1 MTTRQGTYK
10 TFLQGV
16 SQQIPQEREDGQ
28 LGEQINML
36 SDPVTGLR
44 RRSGAKY
51 YNTIPNVSAASYVQ
65 MVDIQGENY
74 IVCIDTS
81 TGVVKTMH
89 FETGVITTFTDSYF
103 TATSKK
109 SIRSVV
115 SRNNMFILNTEKV
128 PTKVLTGSAGKNPNR
143 YGYVSIRSSAFSKTF
158 NFEIS
163 HPSLATNPT
172 TISFTT
178 DGGSA
183 ANATPEWV
191 AQQFANAITTN
202 STLNAF
208 FNIQRVG
215 VTVALEVKN
224 SSDNGLLSVESSNG
238 SVFVY
243 ASGASRV
250 ASKSEL
256 LGTLPSMLDGYTLAV
271 GNVGNTA
278 YYQFSSTTKLWSEVG
293 AYETPYTISN
303 TPRYIR
309 MGSSAL
315 ELEVLEIKPRAAGDD
330 DNNPLPSFIDYGFT
344 GIGAYQSRLVLL
356 SGSYVYMSRTKEF
369 DIFMR
374 TSVTELLDDDPIEV
388 ASASL
393 SSAQFEYC
401 LPYNKDLVLIAQTQQ
416 AVIPANSTVLTP
428 KNAVIYPSTDVELSL
443 AAEPKAVSRSAYYV
457 SQLGSDYY
465 QVGEFI
471 PNSYTDAQYYSQ
483 NLTDHLPLYA
493 KGVCTNIATST
504 TNNMAVFTS
513 DTNEVFINQYLWQG
527 DQRVQLAFHKWI
539 YPYPVAHAEFR
550 QDFLIL
556 FMVVGNDLVIGTQN
570 VMINQLE
577 TKPAPYLDLY
587 SYVDSPTG
595 TLPSYIL
602 DMDFVAVV
610 YDTLE
615 LRHQYLAFE
624 VSGST
629 ITTEYEGTLAVGIPY
644 ESTFTLTPPFI
655 KDQNGVVIAGAGST
669 LNRLEMEFQ
678 NTGSFTVSVKDT
690 MGTAYAGEDDTA
702 LTWSET
708 QLGYSWVNSIGSIII
723 PCRTRLTSTECKVTT
738 DGTTDLN
745 LVTTRYVVR
754 VNAKHRRI

>member
-44 RRSGAKY
+44 RRSGVKY
-51 YNTIPNVSAASYVQ
+51 YNTIPNVSASSYVR

-74 IVCIDTS
+74 VVCIDTAS
-81 TGVVKTMH
+81 GVVKVMH
-89 FETGVITTFTDSYF
+89 FEDGTISTFTDSYF
-103 TATSKK
+103 TAASKN

-128 PTKVLTGSAGKNPNR
+128 PTKVPSGAAGKNPNR

-163 HPSLATNPT
+163 HPSLSPNPT

-178 DGGSA
+178 DGSNS

-191 AQQFANAITTN
+191 ATKFAEAITTN
-202 STLNAF
+202 TTLNAF
-208 FNIQRVG
+208 FNVQRVG

-238 SVFVY
+238 STFVY

-256 LGTLPSMLDGYTLAV
+256 LGSLPSLLDGYTMAV
-271 GNVGNTA
+271 GNVGNSA
-278 YYQFSSTTKLWSEVG
+278 YYKFSNSTKLWTEVS
-293 AYETPYTISN
+293 AYEAPYVINN
-303 TPRYIR
+303 TPRYLR
-309 MGSSAL
+309 MGDIAL
-315 ELEVLEIKPRAAGDD
+315 ELQTLEIKPRAAGDD
-330 DNNPLPSFIDYGFT
+330 DNNPLPQFIDYGFT

-374 TSVTELLDDDPIEV
+374 TSVAELLDDDPIEV

-416 AVIPANSTVLTP
+416 AVIPANSTVLSP

-443 AAEPKAVSRSAYYV
+443 AAEPRSVARSAYYV
-457 SQLGSDYY
+457 SQLGSDYF

-483 NLTDHLPLYA
+483 NLTDHLPLYS

-504 TNNMAVFTS
+504 TNNMVVFTADS
-513 DTNEVFINQYLWQG
+513 QEVLVNQYLWQG
-527 DQRVQLAFHKWI
+527 DQRVQLAFHKWV
-539 YPYPVAHAEFR
+539 YPYPVVHAEFK

-556 FMVVGNDLVIGTQN
+556 FMVIGNDLVLGTQN
-570 VMINQLE
+570 VMINQLA

-587 SYVDSPTG
+587 SYVDTSDG
-595 TLPSYIL
+595 TIPSYIAS
-602 DMDFVAVV
+602 MPFKAVV
-610 YDTLE
+610 YDDINF
-615 LRHQYLAFE
+615 RHQYIASTVVDGVLE
-624 VSGST
+624 VD
-629 ITTEYEGTLAVGIPY
+629 YEGTVAIGLTY
-644 ESTFTLTPPFI
+644 ESKFTLTPPFI
-655 KDQNGVVIAGAGST
+655 KDQNGVVIVGAGST

-678 NTGSFTVSVKDT
+678 NTGFFNVTVKDT
-690 MGTAYAGEDDTA
+690 MGSAYSGEDDTA

-723 PCRTRLTSTECKVTT
+723 PCRTRLTSTECSVVT

-745 LVTTRYVVR
+745 LVTTRYIVR